1 MYGGLHSP
9 AAVLAES
16 ALSDLARSF
25 TPRLQAFGATPV
37 LMDLHGLGRAFPTK
51 EALGHAILDA
61 ARDRSLEANLSLSH
75 SRVAA
80 LVLSRAQAGLSIV
93 VLGKEAEALAPLP
106 LRLLELDQ
114 DRAELFRRWGLRT
127 FGDLQALPSSGLFER
142 LGAEGPRLLRLA
154 RGEDAEPLVPTT
166 LAEAFEMRLE
176 IEWPVDGLEPLAFLL
191 TRVLEP
197 LCAKLCERGRKAV
210 TLTIHYGLV
219 DGTVHERLLKP
230 LAATAEP
237 RTWRTLALLDLEA
250 HPPREAIQSLRLH
263 AVPTPA
269 RRVQFSLLDP
279 AQASP
284 EKLAETLA
292 RLHEWTRDGRS
303 GAALVL
309 DTHRPGAFV
318 VGSFAPGPAAGLVRD
333 AVSPRLAL
341 RAFRPPRPVSVRA
354 KDGAPEFLSASGM
367 SGPVVDRAGP
377 WRVSSDWW
385 DVAFSRDEWD
395 VLLASGGLYRI
406 YRDRLR
412 DAWFVAGELD

>member
-9 AAVLAES
+9 AALLAEN
-16 ALSDLARSF
+16 ALADLARSF
-25 TPRLQAFGATPV
+25 TPRIQAFGATPV
-37 LMDLHGLGRAFPTK
+37 LMDLHGLGRVFPTQ

-61 ARDRSLEANLSLSH
+61 ARERALEANLSLSH

-80 LVLSRAQAGLSIV
+80 LVLARAQAGLSIV
-93 VLGKEAEALAPLP
+93 ALGKEAEALAPLS
-106 LRLLELDQ
+106 LRLLELDE
-114 DRAELFRRWGLRT
+114 DRAGLFARWGLRT

-142 LGAEGPRLLRLA
+142 LGADGPRLVRLA
-154 RGEDAEPLVPTT
+154 RGEDAQPLVPTA
-166 LAEAFEMRLE
+166 LPEAFEMRLE

-197 LCAKLCERGRKAV
+197 LCAKLVERGRKAV
-210 TLTIHYGLV
+210 TLTIQYGLV
-219 DGTVHERLLKP
+219 DGNVHERLLKP
-230 LAATAEP
+230 LAASAEP

-250 HPPREAIQSLRLH
+250 HPPRDAIQSLALC
-263 AVPTPA
+263 AVSTPA

-292 RLHEWTRDGRS
+292 RLHEWTRDGKS

-309 DTHRPGAFV
+309 DTHRPGAFL
-318 VGSFAPGPAAGLVRD
+318 VGSFAPGPATGAVRD
-333 AVSPRLAL
+333 AVSPLLAL
-341 RAFRPPRPVSVRA
+341 RAFRPPLPASVRS
-354 KDGAPEFLSASGM
+354 KDGAPEFLSASRV

-377 WRVSSDWW
+377 WCVSSDWW